1 MKRAGQIAIVGVAA
15 FLLYLYTQP
24 SYTHRFR
31 LTIEV
36 ETPDG
41 IKTGSSVIE
50 TSTWESGNWGP
61 IEARGI
67 RSDFRGR
74 AVFVDLGQNRNLMA
88 LLGFGPVGA
97 DQHKLFSITRAA
109 LASGKKTD
117 DWKEEFRL
125 KGRGV
130 LPNDYTPALATFKNL
145 NDPASAVRVEPSDL
159 VNIFGAGFAFRQALL
174 ETTSESVSRDIEKIL
189 PWWRSPGRPAE
200 VAYRAWRNG
209 SIVGPTLAPEELF
222 QKE

>member
-1 MKRAGQIAIVGVAA
+1 MKWLGGLALLVVAV
-15 FLLYLYTQP
+15 FVYLWAQP
-24 SYTHRFR
+24 YYKNRFR

-36 ETPDG
+36 ETPEG
-41 IKTGSSVIE
+41 VKTGSSVIE
-50 TSTWESGNWGP
+50 ASTWESGNWGP

-74 AVFVDLGQNRNLMA
+74 AVFVDLGHGRNLVA
-88 LLGFGPVGA
+88 LLGFGPIGA
-97 DQHKLFSITRAA
+97 DQYKLFRLTRAA
-109 LASGKKTD
+109 LAPGEKFD

-130 LPNDYTPALATFKNL
+130 LPNDYIPALATFKNL
-145 NDPASAVRVEPSDL
+145 NDPASAVRVEPSDM
-159 VNIFGAGFAFRQALL
+159 VDIFGPGFAFRQVLL
-174 ETTSESVSRDIEKIL
+174 ETTNESVSRDIEKIL

-200 VAYRAWRNG
+200 VAYRAWRKG
-209 SIVGPTLAPEELF
+209 SIVGPTRTPEELF

>member
-1 MKRAGQIAIVGVAA
+1 MKRVGIVALLAGLA
-15 FLLYLYTQP
+15 FVLYLWTQP
-24 SYTHRFR
+24 AYTHRFR

-50 TSTWESGNWGP
+50 TSAWESGNWGP

-67 RSDFRGR
+67 RRDFRGR
-74 AVFVDLGQNRNLMA
+74 AVFVDLGHGQNLIA
-88 LLGFGPVGA
+88 LLGFGPIGA

-109 LASGKKTD
+109 LASSKKTD

-125 KGRGV
+125 NGRGV
-130 LPNDYTPALATFKNL
+130 LPNDYIPAFATFKNL

-159 VNIFGAGFAFRQALL
+159 ANILGAGFAFRQALL
-174 ETTSESVSRDIEKIL
+174 ETTNESVSRDIGNIL
-189 PWWRSPGRPAE
+189 PWWQSPGHPAE
-200 VAYRAWRNG
+200 VAYRAWRKG
-209 SIVGPTLAPEELF
+209 SIVGPTLSPEELF